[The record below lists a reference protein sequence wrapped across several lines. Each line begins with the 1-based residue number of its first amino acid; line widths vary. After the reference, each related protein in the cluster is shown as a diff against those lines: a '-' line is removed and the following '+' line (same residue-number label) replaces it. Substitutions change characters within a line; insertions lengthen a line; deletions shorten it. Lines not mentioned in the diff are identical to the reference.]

1 MPSNS
6 WSLRYRH
13 RVLLIFAALA
23 LFGLVM
29 IYSASHYSATF
40 TFGDAFYYVKK
51 QAIALVASIA
61 FGVLGRYIPTKYI
74 FKWRYLILFA
84 SILLLALVFV
94 PGLGVD
100 AYGATRWL
108 NLGFMTIQP
117 SEFAKF
123 GLMFFLAGEL
133 SLRPPTKL
141 VNLIIPMLAMLAICG
156 LIIIEPNMSITM
168 TVAMAA
174 MLMLFVGGISPRYI
188 VALGT
193 VGAIAVPLMIIIEPY
208 RMQRLMAFLD
218 PWANPKAE
226 GYQLIQSY
234 FALANGGLFGQG
246 LFNSR
251 QKYLFLPF
259 AESDFIFAIIGEE
272 LGFVGSFIVIAFYF
286 LLVYYGIQIAKA
298 APTRGEMLLATGVV
312 AIIAV
317 QTILNIAV
325 VSGTIPPT
333 GVPLPFIS
341 AGGSSLMAFSLGI
354 GVLYNIDYN
363 THKNVRFHTI

>member
-1 MPSNS
+1 MPLRN

-13 RVLLIFAALA
+13 RVLLIFALLA

-29 IYSASHYSATF
+29 IYSASYYSAGLE
-40 TFGDAFYYVKK
+40 FGDPFYYVKK
-51 QAIALVASIA
+51 QGIALVASIVFVIIGA
-61 FGVLGRYIPTKYI
+61 TTKPQYI
-74 FKWRYLILFA
+74 FKWRYAILVL

-94 PGLGVD
+94 PSLGVD

-123 GLMFFLAGEL
+123 GLMFFLAGEMAQH
-133 SLRPPTKL
+133 PPTTLKR
-141 VNLIIPMLAMLAICG
+141 LIIPILAILAICG

-168 TVAMAA
+168 TVAMAS
-174 MLMLFVGGISPRYI
+174 MVLLFVGGLSTKYI
-188 VALGT
+188 IALGAVAL
-193 VGAIAVPLMIIIEPY
+193 VAVPVMIIIEPY
-208 RMQRLMAFLD
+208 RMQRLVAFLD

-234 FALANGGLFGQG
+234 FALSNGGLFGEG

-272 LGFVGSFIVIAFYF
+272 LGFVGSLVVIAFYF
-286 LLVYYGIQIAKA
+286 LVIYFGIKIAKNA
-298 APTRGEMLLATGVV
+298 MTCGEMLLATGVV

-317 QTILNIAV
+317 QTLLNIAV

-354 GVLYNIDYN
+354 GVLYRVDYN
-363 THKNVRFHTI
+363 THKKTSFHTI